1 MEIIFSAYFS
11 SLLLSKNFITFK
23 QKISPPTTLHIAYL
37 LQ

>member
-11 SLLLSKNFITFK
+11 SLDFITFK